1 MPRDMN
7 CITPKWAD
15 KKAIREFINS
25 KPEGYHVDH
34 IIPVNGY
41 NVCGLHVLENLQL
54 LPKKKNLRKSS
65 KLSPIAME
73 YTVCPVFF
81 SKNVDKYYEKLKA
94 LKKRGKKGYSIFSFD
109 DAVRILTSIADPSED
124 EMELLKMAEEIAFN
138 VEVFDDYLEM
148 VNGN

>member
-1 MPRDMN
+1 
-7 CITPKWAD
+7 
-15 KKAIREFINS
+15 
-25 KPEGYHVDH
+25 
-34 IIPVNGY
+34 
-41 NVCGLHVLENLQL
+41 
-54 LPKKKNLRKSS
+54 
-65 KLSPIAME
+65 ME

-94 LKKRGKKGYSIFSFD
+94 LKKSGKKGYSIFSFD